1 MKARLQRAAGR
12 FVPPA
17 VAATLVPWA
26 FPRTHR
32 FLYGELPAPSEP
44 APNILHLTLNKAAS
58 QHTARILARLLA
70 ERGYTTVWPNRY
82 ASFRA
87 TPYLEYLPAET
98 LAANRNILA
107 PKRVFIAAIASPPTN
122 TELIARTRQILAV
135 RDPRDLVVSD
145 YYSIRYFHPQPTA
158 PDKRE
163 AFTRRREAASATD
176 IDAYV
181 LERAPVVRRQFEHY
195 AEISRAPTCLAVVRY
210 EDFLADFAGW
220 LATLERALEL
230 PPDPGRRARLA
241 PLAPQR
247 PAGERRNVKVRAA
260 KAGQFRERLAPATVA
275 ALDREFAS
283 ILERFGYAEAAAK
296 TATAG

>member
-1 MKARLQRAAGR
+1 MEEDTVVRL
-12 FVPPA
+12 
-17 VAATLVPWA
+17 
-26 FPRTHR
+26 PRTGGSVEDDPLLEVLR
-32 FLYGELPAPSEP
+32 SG
-44 APNILHLTLNKAAS
+44 
-58 QHTARILARLLA
+58 ARRMLQQAVEA
-70 ERGYTTVWPNRY
+70 EV
-82 ASFRA
+82 
-87 TPYLEYLPAET
+87 ET
-98 LAANRNILA
+98 FLAAHA
-107 PKRVFIAAIASPPTN
+107 
-122 TELIARTRQILAV
+122 ELEDDRG
-135 RDPRDLVVSD
+135 
-145 YYSIRYFHPQPTA
+145 
-158 PDKRE
+158 
-163 AFTRRREAASATD
+163 RRR
-176 IDAYV
+176 
-181 LERAPVVRRQFEHY
+181 VVRNGHAPEREILHY

-230 PPDPGRRARLA
+230 PPDPRRRARLA

>member
-1 MKARLQRAAGR
+1 MQRAAGR
-12 FVPPA
+12 YVPPA
-17 VAATLVPWA
+17 VAATLVSWA

-32 FLYGELPAPSEP
+32 FLYGNLPAPPEP
-44 APNILHLTLNKAAS
+44 ASNILHLTLNKAAS
-58 QHTARILARLLA
+58 QHTARILAQLLA

-82 ASFRA
+82 AFFRS
-87 TPYLEYLPAET
+87 TPYLEHLPAET
-98 LAANRNILA
+98 FAANHNIVA

-122 TELIARTRQILAV
+122 AELLAHTRQILAV

-158 PDKRE
+158 PDKRDT
-163 AFTRRREAASATD
+163 FTRQRAAAAAAG

-181 LERAPVVRRQFEHY
+181 LERAPVVHRQFERY

-230 PPDPGRRARLA
+230 PPDSGRRARLA

-247 PAGERRNVKVRAA
+247 PTDERRDVKVRAA
-260 KAGQFRERLAPATVA
+260 KAGQFRERLTPATIA
-275 ALDREFAS
+275 ALDREFGPV
-283 ILERFGYAEAAAK
+283 LEHFGYVNCQSASNPDP
-296 TATAG
+296 